1 VIGFFIGKLDFKGI
15 WNGFKA
21 TLRITAMI
29 LMILLGAYMFNT
41 FIALTGLPEKVVNL
55 VLVMEINRWVVMIG
69 IVVAYFV
76 ISMFMDELPLMLL
89 FLQFTFPL
97 ITKLGFD
104 PIWYGV
110 VSMMMIMMG
119 LVFPPV
125 GMLAFVVSGVSKI
138 NLMTVYKGT
147 SILMIAIVLTTIIL
161 MLFPAVATWL
171 PSKMM

>member
-1 VIGFFIGKLDFKGI
+1 M
-15 WNGFKA
+15 
-21 TLRITAMI
+21 AM
-29 LMILLGAYMFNT
+29 G
-41 FIALTGLPEKVVNL
+41 
-55 VLVMEINRWVVMIG
+55 INRWVVMVG
-69 IVVAYFV
+69 IIVAYFV

-97 ITKLGFD
+97 IIKLGFD

-110 VSMMMIMMG
+110 ISLMMIMMG

-125 GMLAFVVSGVSKI
+125 GMLAFIVSGVSKI

-147 SILMIAIVLTTIIL
+147 SILMIAILLTTLIL